1 MSRLVGRPSR
11 YTQTLAGRIC
21 GRLASGESLSAICAD
36 TTMPGYS
43 TVMEW
48 LDGKPDFRERYTIA
62 RTRQAHALADE
73 VLDVLRTPDFAPAD
87 KQARIK
93 GLTWMA
99 GKMYPVKYADRPREE
114 PPAEGDTPVFTVVV
128 RQPEQDPSG
137 RDAGIE

>member
-1 MSRLVGRPSR
+1 
-11 YTQTLAGRIC
+11 
-21 GRLASGESLSAICAD
+21 
-36 TTMPGYS
+36 MPGYS

-48 LDGKPDFRERYTIA
+48 LAGKPNFRERYTTA
-62 RTRQAHALADE
+62 RTHQAHALADE

-99 GKMYPVKYADRPREE
+99 GKMHPVKYADRAREE

-128 RQPEQDPSG
+128 RQPE
-137 RDAGIE
+137 AGENNKNGESE